1 MTRYQ
6 TKAYAR
12 SSPIITLGAV
22 VGAVVIAAL
31 ATPSYGTTVSDSMD
45 SYWTGSLG
53 SANITGPTAYNGQSA
68 GYYYTLGNLAVRT
81 PQETS
86 QIATIQMPSIRAGC
100 GGIDVFS
107 GGFSFINSEQ
117 LVATMKAVASNAVS
131 YAFMLALKSLSP
143 IIADQIESLQ
153 KLANDVN
160 QRNMNS

>member
-68 GYYYTLGNLAVRT
+68 GYYTLGNLAVRT

-86 QIATIQMPSIRAGC
+86 QIASIQMPSIRAGC